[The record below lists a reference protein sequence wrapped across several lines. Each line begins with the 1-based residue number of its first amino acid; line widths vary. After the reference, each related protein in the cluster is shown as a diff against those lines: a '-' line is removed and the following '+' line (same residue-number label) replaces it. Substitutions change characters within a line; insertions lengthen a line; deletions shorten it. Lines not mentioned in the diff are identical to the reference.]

1 MLSNATQV
9 VGFLCSLF
17 SDSLCGLYE
26 KRQLKKQQGLSLK
39 RKQITRKFVIIAKG
53 FFLIARRI
61 FLIAPKLVVSTR
73 LDLTL
78 TRLDLTLARLDFVS
92 ARLDSPL
99 LRRYFR
105 FGYCFRF
112 RYILTFLTMVLPSV
126 VVMRSSSTRVAPGA
140 RLKVDWSVRSSVLP
154 RVSVTTMS
162 ATGPLTLTVDR

>member
-26 KRQLKKQQGLSLK
+26 KRQLKKQHRLSLK

-61 FLIAPKLVVSTR
+61 FLIAQRLSVSAR
-73 LDLTL
+73 LDLTS
-78 TRLDLTLARLDFVS
+78 TRLDFVS
-92 ARLDSPL
+92 TRLESPL

-105 FGYCFRF
+105 FRYCFRF

-126 VVMRSSSTRVAPGA
+126 VVMRSSRTRVAPGA

>member
-9 VGFLCSLF
+9 VRFLCFLF

-26 KRQLKKQQGLSLK
+26 KRQLKKQHRLSLK

-61 FLIAPKLVVSTR
+61 FLIAQRLSVSTR
-73 LDLTL
+73 LDLTSA
-78 TRLDLTLARLDFVS
+78 RLDFVSRLLDFVS

-105 FGYCFRF
+105 FRYCFRF
-112 RYILTFLTMVLPSV
+112 RYILTFLTTVLPSV
-126 VVMRSSSTRVAPGA
+126 VVMRSSSTRVALAA

-162 ATGPLTLTVDR
+162 ATGPLTLTVAR

>member
-1 MLSNATQV
+1 MLSNAARV

-26 KRQLKKQQGLSLK
+26 KRQLKKQHRLSLK

-53 FFLIARRI
+53 LFLIARRI
-61 FLIAPKLVVSTR
+61 ILIAQKLSLSTR
-73 LDLTL
+73 LDLTS
-78 TRLDLTLARLDFVS
+78 TRLDFVS

-99 LRRYFR
+99 LRRY
-105 FGYCFRF
+105 FRF